1 MLVDAV
7 QLATE
12 AVTPESVQA
21 ALGVE
26 TSARAFASQII
37 LHASSTVSKL
47 LAKQYCL

>member
-26 TSARAFASQII
+26 TSARAFAFRII
-37 LHASSTVSKL
+37 LPASSTVSKL
-47 LAKQYCL
+47 IAE